1 MKDEKMKRWN
11 EEKLFEWIE
20 SIKFHQPRKQYMYK
34 YAPYCNYSPISSN
47 ISNEVLYY
55 LISEIQKLNEA
66 RYIIIIIIEEKDKA
80 YLISTIP
87 DR

>member
-1 MKDEKMKRWN
+1 M
-11 EEKLFEWIE
+11 
-20 SIKFHQPRKQYMYK
+20 
-34 YAPYCNYSPISSN
+34 APYCNYSPISSN

-55 LISEIQKLNEA
+55 LISKIQKLNEA
-66 RYIIIIIIEEKDKA
+66 RYIIIIIIIEEKDKA